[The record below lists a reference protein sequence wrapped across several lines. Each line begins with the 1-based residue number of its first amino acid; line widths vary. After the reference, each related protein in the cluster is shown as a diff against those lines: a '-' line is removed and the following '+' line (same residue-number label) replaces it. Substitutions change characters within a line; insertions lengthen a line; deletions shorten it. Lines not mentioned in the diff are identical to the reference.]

1 MLRKRIAILSPL
13 AMFLFPLAASAA
25 EACNPPAGAQPAGG
39 LLTGISLQCSACGTC
54 QIPDFFIVGNNVV
67 NLLLG
72 LSGSFMLL
80 MVITGGFFWLTAA
93 GNTERIERGKK
104 ILSGAVIGLI
114 IVFVSYTIVQF
125 ILAAVGVPNVAE
137 IFKRP
142 FGGK

>member
-1 MLRKRIAILSPL
+1 MIH
-13 AMFLFPLAASAA
+13 FD
-25 EACNPPAGAQPAGG
+25 Q
-39 LLTGISLQCSACGTC
+39 
-54 QIPDFFIVGNNVV
+54 
-67 NLLLG
+67 
-72 LSGSFMLL
+72 
-80 MVITGGFFWLTAA
+80 W
-93 GNTERIERGKK
+93 ERGKK